1 MRAASEHKPKRKK
14 VTTHPMERRWPW
26 QTMLLWLVAVVL
38 INAIWMNVAGQSA
51 PNEINAE
58 GKFQPHR
65 EVNISP
71 VFGSSSAIPATLES
85 TFSSTSVDQANLS
98 IAIKKDNTTVVYS
111 WSGQLSDTV
120 PVWSGELEPGTY
132 TVETIVDEGV
142 LVVQQLELQ
151 PFGSIQNAG
160 HVVLTLL
167 LIALAWGEQGVR
179 ALLARWKPVQKATQS
194 AEKTP
199 FKASKLSHEDEQLGW
214 NENDSPWREPLR

>member
-1 MRAASEHKPKRKK
+1 
-14 VTTHPMERRWPW
+14 MERRLPW
-26 QTMLLWLVAVVL
+26 QTMLLWVVAVVL

-51 PNEINAE
+51 PNEINSE

-71 VFGSSSAIPATLES
+71 VFGSSAAIPATLES
-85 TFSSTSVDQANLS
+85 TFSSTSLDQANLS
-98 IAIKKDNTTVVYS
+98 IALKKDNLTVVYS
-111 WSGQLSDTV
+111 WSGQLSDSV

-142 LVVQQLELQ
+142 LVNQQLELQ
-151 PFGSIQNAG
+151 PFGSIQAAG

-167 LIALAWGEQGVR
+167 LIAVAWGEQGVR
-179 ALLARWKPVQKATQS
+179 ALLARWKPVQTTTKTT
-194 AEKTP
+194 EKTP
-199 FKASKLSHEDEQLGW
+199 FKAAKFSQEEDQLAW